1 MNRRRPTRAAAAVA
15 TLLLGG
21 CSGTPLGDR
30 LASSFSS
37 APQIADQAADQPA
50 RQPATTAAAAS
61 RVKPAG
67 AQPPTPGGARVE
79 AARPAA
85 APSRAMAP
93 APYRIT
99 IRLPSG
105 DPSAPAEVVTQALRA
120 AGVPFEVEMIE
131 RITPGAAAAP
141 GAPAA
146 APLPA
151 PAPAPRSR

>member
-1 MNRRRPTRAAAAVA
+1 MIRRHPTRAAAALAV
-15 TLLLGG
+15 LLLGG

-37 APQIADQAADQPA
+37 APQIEDQPADQPA
-50 RQPATTAAAAS
+50 RQPGTPAAAAS
-61 RVKPAG
+61 RAKPTA
-67 AQPPTPGGARVE
+67 AQPPSPVGARVE

-85 APSRAMAP
+85 APSRTMAP

-105 DPSAPAEVVTQALRA
+105 DPAAPAEVVTQALRA

-131 RITPGAAAAP
+131 RITPGAAGS

-146 APLPA
+146 APLPV

>member
-1 MNRRRPTRAAAAVA
+1 MTPRRPPRAAAVLGA
-15 TLLLGG
+15 LLLGG
-21 CSGTPLGDR
+21 CSGTPFGDR

-37 APQIADQAADQPA
+37 APQPIEQPR
-50 RQPATTAAAAS
+50 RQATTPAAAAT
-61 RVKPAG
+61 PAKSATAVPANPDG
-67 AQPPTPGGARVE
+67 PRLETT
-79 AARPAA
+79 RPSP
-85 APSRAMAP
+85 APSRALAP

-131 RITPGAAAAP
+131 RIMPAAATGP
-141 GAPAA
+141 SAPAP

>member
-1 MNRRRPTRAAAAVA
+1 MAA
-15 TLLLGG
+15 
-21 CSGTPLGDR
+21 
-30 LASSFSS
+30 
-37 APQIADQAADQPA
+37 
-50 RQPATTAAAAS
+50 
-61 RVKPAG
+61 
-67 AQPPTPGGARVE
+67 
-79 AARPAA
+79 
-85 APSRAMAP
+85 

-120 AGVPFEVEMIE
+120 AGVPGEVEMIE